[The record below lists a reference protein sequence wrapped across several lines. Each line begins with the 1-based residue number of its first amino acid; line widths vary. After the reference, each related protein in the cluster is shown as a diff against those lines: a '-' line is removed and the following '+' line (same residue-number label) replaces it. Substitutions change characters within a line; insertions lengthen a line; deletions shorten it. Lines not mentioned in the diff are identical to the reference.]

1 MGGACGREI
10 DIGIWWGNME
20 ERDHLENLNIEGR
33 ITLKF
38 VLKKEMRWEGVEWIN
53 LAEDREKWR
62 SLVNLRVL

>member
-1 MGGACGREI
+1 
-10 DIGIWWGNME
+10 ME